1 MRYAKFYVPLLLAA
15 LVWLTVRPLFED
27 RSLGSKHR
35 PIQFLL
41 TPSVDAQK
49 VSTNGDALM
58 QYLHER
64 TGLYFRSS
72 VPSNFIAV
80 VEAFG
85 SGQADLAIMNT
96 FSYLLANSKYNAHA
110 MMKVVRR
117 NGELSYRGQI
127 IAHVQSGIASLQDLR
142 GRRMAFV
149 DPSSTSGYIY
159 PKALLSKSGIQ
170 TGEEVFANKHDNVVT
185 MIYQRQVD
193 AGATYYSPP
202 DTKTGEILD
211 ARARVKQQFPDVF
224 SKIKI
229 IQLTDEIP
237 NDPVV
242 VRDGFPVVLRDKI
255 LKALLEY
262 SATPAGK
269 ASLKEIASVEGLTQS
284 NDEDY
289 AQIRALIRTYSV
301 DVERVLSKKK

>member
-1 MRYAKFYVPLLLAA
+1 MRYARFYIPLLLAT
-15 LVWLTVRPLFED
+15 LTWLSVRPMFED
-27 RSLGSKHR
+27 RSLGSKHS
-35 PIQFLL
+35 PIRFLL

-58 QYLHER
+58 TYLHQQ
-64 TGLYFRSS
+64 TGLYFTAS
-72 VPSNFIAV
+72 VPANFIAV

-85 SGQADLAIMNT
+85 SGQADFAIMNT

-117 NGELSYRGQI
+117 DGELSYRGQI
-127 IAHVQSGIASLQDLR
+127 IAHEASGIRSLQDLR
-142 GRRMAFV
+142 GKRMAFV

-159 PKALLSKSGIQ
+159 PKALLSKNGI
-170 TGEEVFANKHDNVVT
+170 TVGEEVFANKHDNVVT

-202 DTKTGEILD
+202 DAKTAELLD
-211 ARARVKQQFPDVF
+211 ARARVKRQFPDVF

-242 VRDGFPVVLRDKI
+242 VRDGFPEDIRIKI
-255 LKALLEY
+255 QRALLAY
-262 SATPAGK
+262 TSTPEGK
-269 ASLKEIASVEGLTQS
+269 AALKEIASVEGLTTS
-284 NDEDY
+284 SDADY
-289 AQIRALIRTYSV
+289 RQIRDLIRTYSV
-301 DVERVLSKKK
+301 DVEKVLAKKK